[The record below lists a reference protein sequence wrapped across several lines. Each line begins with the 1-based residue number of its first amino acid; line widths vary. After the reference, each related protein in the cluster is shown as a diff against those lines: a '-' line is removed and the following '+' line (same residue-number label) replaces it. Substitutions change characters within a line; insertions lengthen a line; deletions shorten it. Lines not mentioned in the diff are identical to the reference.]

1 MTSILSSTEAIYCK
15 IFRCIYLRN
24 EKYFVNFFLHFLN
37 LESILNIL
45 KKKMSLIADVFL
57 NLQTPK
63 YVVREMSKKP
73 CFRRP
78 LDKWHGKRAETLLK
92 SERQHLYHIYWSLW
106 RILELKKSLWLL
118 CKVWGPS
125 VNPLT
130 ADDKYS
136 LLNRGN
142 LLQHFQMHL
151 SQKRKMFCKFFF
163 TFCKFIVNFEHIEK
177 KMTLI
182 ADTSLN
188 LRTLKY
194 IVREMSKKFRLRGAF
209 DKWDG
214 KQDQTLLKSE
224 RQHPYHIY
232 WSLWRKL
239 ELKKS
244 LWAICSVWGLF
255 VNPLRAH
262 DKYSLLNSGYLLQH
276 FQMHLSERR
285 KRFCEFFL
293 DIF

>member
-73 CFRRP
+73 CFRGP

-92 SERQHLYHIYWSLW
+92 SERQHLYQIYWSLW
-106 RILELKKSLWLL
+106 RILELKKSLWVI
-118 CKVWGPS
+118 CKVLGLF

-130 ADDKYS
+130 ANDKDS

-142 LLQHFQMHL
+142 LLQHFSDAIIWETKNSFL
-151 SQKRKMFCKFFF
+151 IFFC
-163 TFCKFIVNFEHIEK
+163 
-177 KMTLI
+177 
-182 ADTSLN
+182 
-188 LRTLKY
+188 
-194 IVREMSKKFRLRGAF
+194 
-209 DKWDG
+209 
-214 KQDQTLLKSE
+214 
-224 RQHPYHIY
+224 
-232 WSLWRKL
+232 
-239 ELKKS
+239 
-244 LWAICSVWGLF
+244 
-255 VNPLRAH
+255 
-262 DKYSLLNSGYLLQH
+262 
-276 FQMHLSERR
+276 
-285 KRFCEFFL
+285 
-293 DIF
+293 IF

>member
-37 LESILNIL
+37 LETILNIL
-45 KKKMSLIADVFL
+45 KKKMSLIAHVFL

-73 CFRRP
+73 CFRGP

-177 KMTLI
+177 K
-182 ADTSLN
+182 DDPHS
-188 LRTLKY
+188 RY
-194 IVREMSKKFRLRGAF
+194 I
-209 DKWDG
+209 
-214 KQDQTLLKSE
+214 SE
-224 RQHPYHIY
+224 
-232 WSLWRKL
+232 
-239 ELKKS
+239 
-244 LWAICSVWGLF
+244 F
-255 VNPLRAH
+255 T
-262 DKYSLLNSGYLLQH
+262 D
-276 FQMHLSERR
+276 SEIHR
-285 KRFCEFFL
+285 
-293 DIF
+293 

>member
-1 MTSILSSTEAIYCK
+1 
-15 IFRCIYLRN
+15 
-24 EKYFVNFFLHFLN
+24 
-37 LESILNIL
+37 
-45 KKKMSLIADVFL
+45 MSLIADVFL

-151 SQKRKMFCKFFF
+151 SQKGKIFCEFFF
-163 TFCKFIVNFEHIEK
+163 SFSKFGVNFEHFQK
-177 KMTLI
+177 KDEPQSRCIFAVT
-182 ADTSLN
+182 D
-188 LRTLKY
+188 
-194 IVREMSKKFRLRGAF
+194 
-209 DKWDG
+209 
-214 KQDQTLLKSE
+214 SE
-224 RQHPYHIY
+224 
-232 WSLWRKL
+232 
-239 ELKKS
+239 
-244 LWAICSVWGLF
+244 IC
-255 VNPLRAH
+255 R
-262 DKYSLLNSGYLLQH
+262 
-276 FQMHLSERR
+276 
-285 KRFCEFFL
+285 
-293 DIF
+293 

>member
-1 MTSILSSTEAIYCK
+1 
-15 IFRCIYLRN
+15 
-24 EKYFVNFFLHFLN
+24 
-37 LESILNIL
+37 
-45 KKKMSLIADVFL
+45 
-57 NLQTPK
+57 
-63 YVVREMSKKP
+63 MSKKSR
-73 CFRRP
+73 FRGTF
-78 LDKWHGKRAETLLK
+78 DKWHGKWGETLLK

-106 RILELKKSLWLL
+106 RILELKKCFWQIW
-118 CKVWGPS
+118 KVWGHF

-136 LLNRGN
+136 LLNRGD

-151 SQKRKMFCKFFF
+151 SQKRKMFCKFFLHF
-163 TFCKFIVNFEHIEK
+163 VNLLSVLNILK
-177 KMTLI
+177 KRMTLI
-182 ADTSLN
+182 AETFLN

-194 IVREMSKKFRLRGAF
+194 IVREMFKKFRLRGAF

-255 VNPLRAH
+255 VNPLTAH

-285 KRFCEFFL
+285 RTFCEFFL